1 MSSQAFL
8 PDGVNPARYMA
19 AHQANKCFEDVDK
32 VSRGLRAA
40 ATSNAATATDET
52 GSKAT
57 GPGGDTSSWFF
68 CAHSDSFVQMDPSVL
83 ASYANALKHSP
94 FFAEDWGDD
103 KTQVSKKKQNAN
115 RPSAWK
121 TIDYD
126 RPTKT

>member
-32 VSRGLRAA
+32 VSQGLRAA
-40 ATSNAATATDET
+40 ATSTAATDEA
-52 GSKAT
+52 GSKAA
-57 GPGGDTSSWFF
+57 GHGGDSSSWFF
-68 CAHSDSFVQMDPSVL
+68 CAHSDSFVQMDPAVL

-103 KTQVSKKKQNAN
+103 KTQVRKKKKCEQTLGVE
-115 RPSAWK
+115 